1 MRHVHVVSKHKDV
14 VINMDTTYW
23 GRQFGLMIIKDAFRN
38 KILWHRFVRYESVS
52 DYLDGIDWLRLNGFK
67 IYGIVC
73 DGMRGLFPALE
84 TYRLQMCQYHMIQIV
99 RRHLTAKPDLEA
111 SVELLAITHS
121 LSRTSGQK
129 FREALSSW
137 HEKWRGVL
145 SEKSVGADGRMH
157 FTHPRPR
164 AAYRSLKFY
173 LPYLWTFE
181 HYPELCIPNTNA
193 AIESLNQRLKTLL
206 RNHSNIKPT

>member
-1 MRHVHVVSKHKDV
+1 
-14 VINMDTTYW
+14 MDTTYW

-73 DGMRGLFPALE
+73 DGMRGLFPALK

-111 SVELLAITHS
+111 SVELMAITHS

-137 HEKWRGVL
+137 HEKWRGFFPKRASGLTVGCILHIRVL
-145 SEKSVGADGRMH
+145 EPHTDRLSSISLTSGLLSII
-157 FTHPRPR
+157 
-164 AAYRSLKFY
+164 RSY
-173 LPYLWTFE
+173 VSPT
-181 HYPELCIPNTNA
+181 
-193 AIESLNQRLKTLL
+193 QML
-206 RNHSNIKPT
+206 R